1 MSAEIR
7 PDGHKV
13 PEVRAEIAAAIQ
25 PGIAAIQLDAAA
37 PEAVQLEMADD
48 SFTSTSTASTQP
60 APPPPKAWEKA
71 IGARVE
77 LVMLPGI
84 GSGKAMRE
92 YDEARKKEE
101 AAATSK
107 DSLNVK
113 IVSSK

>member
-1 MSAEIR
+1 M
-7 PDGHKV
+7 P
-13 PEVRAEIAAAIQ
+13 
-25 PGIAAIQLDAAA
+25 AIQLDAAA